1 MKLGDHVRPELVT
14 TDLRGR
20 TVEEVLAE
28 LAALPAALGDVADVD
43 ALVASL
49 ARRERVHRTALGSG
63 VAVPHALCAELAA
76 PTVVVGVSAEGA
88 PFGAGDEGDRV
99 HVFFMVL
106 SPPERSSAHIKLLAR
121 IARLARHADFLS
133 SLRAAGS
140 GGEAVETIRA
150 FESRHV

>member
-20 TVEEVLAE
+20 TVEEVLTE
-28 LAALPAALGDVADVD
+28 LATLPAATGQVADVD

-49 ARRERVHRTALGSG
+49 ARRERMHRTALGSG

-76 PTVVVGVSAEGA
+76 PIVVVGISGQGA
-88 PFGAGDEGDRV
+88 PFGTGEEGEAV

-121 IARLARHADFLS
+121 IARLSRHADFLS
-133 SLRAAGS
+133 SLRASGS
-140 GGEAVETIRA
+140 GDEAVETIRD